1 MALHSLSS
9 RLWAAQQA
17 LPTQSLERYNLPSCY
32 GTWCPGILTPRR
44 RHSHLH
50 MLTYTCPPDLH
61 IPQCPDLSICPSC
74 LLYTCLCL
82 SMCSMWLYAY
92 FVCAFLSDLGCPENS
107 FTTEL
112 SMEQGK
118 HVWGT
123 HAFLVPWF
131 LHTLL
136 ECASSW
142 LTSWWQ

>member
-1 MALHSLSS
+1 MGRTTSLTNSIIRALQSSLMLRNMVS
-9 RLWAAQQA
+9 RHFDSEETA
-17 LPTQSLERYNLPSCY
+17 LTLTHVDIHLP
-32 GTWCPGILTPRR
+32 
-44 RHSHLH
+44 
-50 MLTYTCPPDLH
+50 PPHLH